1 MNKFFCLLFVLQIP
15 CFLLAQSSNAEF
27 MARNC
32 VTTYYSLLDNYANN
46 PYSSDKEN
54 QIYRTFRDGDGKEP
68 VYIDVYDLAGGQN
81 SGDGSISDYLAAI
94 GALRTRNG
102 ISLSFSTDPNSYI
115 YKVVNNP
122 KYARQGGGVSVFVS
136 ASKQVHAGNGV
147 EFTTYEVFDIE
158 DNKITCI
165 QHKSQ
170 STTSFLSAID
180 YYEKGEYNQAFQLF
194 SQEAIE
200 QHNYISA
207 YWLSIM
213 LLKKQGCSYPE
224 KVRMSMALFW
234 LYKSSSEYQK
244 SRDILKILN
253 VGKYPRVTTS
263 SPIENGLLSDI
274 NKKGQ
279 FGFIDLEGNVK
290 IGYRFSDSGSFSN
303 GLAAVKQN
311 SKWGYI
317 DSQGRLVIDFMFD
330 EAEDFQPDGTAIVV
344 MSGRRIKINKQGK
357 RTNL

>member
-1 MNKFFCLLFVLQIP
+1 MNKLLVLLFVFQIQ
-15 CFLLAQSSNAEF
+15 FLLKAQNSSAEY
-27 MARNC
+27 MAKNC
-32 VTTYYSLLDNYANN
+32 VTTYYSLLDNYSNN
-46 PYSSDKEN
+46 PYSSDKES
-54 QIYRTFRDGDGKEP
+54 QIYRIFRDGDGKEP

-81 SGDGSISDYLAAI
+81 SGHGSISDYLAAI

-136 ASKQVHAGNGV
+136 ASKHVHAGNGV

-165 QHKSQ
+165 QQKSE
-170 STTSFLSAID
+170 STISFLSAID
-180 YYEKGEYNQAFQLF
+180 YYEKGEYKQAFQLF
-194 SQEAIE
+194 TQEAVE

-207 YWLSIM
+207 YWLAIM

-234 LYKSSSEYQK
+234 LYKSSKDFQK
-244 SRDILKILN
+244 SGDLLEILN
-253 VGKYPRVTTS
+253 VGNYPRVTTS
-263 SPIENGLLSDI
+263 SPVENGLLSDI

-279 FGFIDLEGNVK
+279 YGFIDLEGNVK
-290 IGYRFSDSGSFSN
+290 IGYKFSGSGSFSN

-311 SKWGYI
+311 YKWGYI
-317 DSQGRLVIDFMFD
+317 DYQGKQVIDFMFD
-330 EAEDFQPDGTAIVV
+330 EAEDFQSDGTAFVV
-344 MSGRRIKINKQGK
+344 LSGRRIKINKQGK
-357 RTNL
+357 RAKL